1 MSTPSYPELIIL
13 GLTRDGRAFRPSDWS
28 ERLASAMACFR
39 RGGVG
44 MAPGAHV
51 GYSPLCV
58 PSVIDGVR
66 SVIVSE
72 ELRTIEPMAWDFV
85 VNFARDNDLQTVRP
99 AEAEPVPP
107 ST

>member
-1 MSTPSYPELIIL
+1 MPW
-13 GLTRDGRAFRPSDWS
+13 RAF
-28 ERLASAMACFR
+28 AVAVSAWR
-39 RGGVG
+39 RVRTS
-44 MAPGAHV
+44 V
-51 GYSPLCV
+51 TRPLCV